1 LASFPHTNPHSV
13 SSPSAKLIAC
23 RECGQLQ
30 RETELPPGG
39 AASCCRCG
47 ALLYRNHAGSL
58 DRPLALLL
66 AAAIVFVLANAF
78 PIVGIEMQGN
88 RIATTLYGAVQA
100 LWREEMH
107 LIAGLVLFTTI
118 LAPAFELGITLAVL
132 ALLYAGSAWRGLPLL
147 LRLVLA
153 LEPWSM
159 IEVFMLGVLVAVV
172 KLSHSATI
180 VPGIALWAYAALMV
194 LLAAATAAMNPHAL
208 WDRIPGDVGRNSGP
222 PRIAPQ
228 GIGLRRGRRIRPTSC
243 PVCGLVCQ
251 APDAEAVA
259 GCPRCGAALHP
270 RKPDSVG
277 RTWALLIA
285 AYILFLPSNLLPIM
299 LTTSLTGTQRDTI
312 LSGVVYLWLHGSWP
326 LAALVFFASIVV
338 PLVKLVSLTFLLAS
352 VQRGTVWRPLERA
365 RLYRLLEFIGR
376 WSMLDIYVITI
387 LSALV
392 QMQALAQV
400 SAGPGAIAFGAV
412 VVLTMLASK
421 SFDPRLIWD
430 PLKYPHG

>member
-1 LASFPHTNPHSV
+1 M

-78 PIVGIEMQGN
+78 PIVGIEAQGN
-88 RIATTLYGAVQA
+88 RIATTLYGAVQT

-107 LIAGLVLFTTI
+107 LIAGLVLFTAI

-132 ALLYAGSAWRGLPLL
+132 VLLYVGAPWRGLPWL

-159 IEVFMLGVLVAVV
+159 IEVFMLGVLVSVA

-208 WDRIPGDVGRNSGP
+208 WDRM
-222 PRIAPQ
+222 PR
-228 GIGLRRGRRIRPTSC
+228 GITSFGGLRRGRLIRPMSC

-251 APDAEAVA
+251 APDAGAAA

-352 VQRGTVWRPLERA
+352 VQRGAVWRPLERA

-430 PLKYPHG
+430 PLQHPHG